1 MSQSLDRRWGDAI
14 ARQIV
19 EGESL
24 HPSEQALVD
33 SLVAQ
38 SHPHRAERDLLDGLG
53 DLFDESAPAPA
64 LDAKSRAMIDAVL
77 AEVDEPPEP
86 AAVAPSRR
94 ARWGVV
100 AVATGL
106 LAAGIAALWWW
117 SGPPRVLERAPQLAP
132 PMAVASAP
140 ARLVLQSGEVLID
153 DRPARRGRVR
163 VRTGSTV
170 QTREGTACID
180 FDTGGRVCLQP
191 HSRATLGVLEAS
203 AAEVPLESE
212 GEGEGEVAVEVA
224 VEVKNGRVVASLGTE
239 ATRALVLRGGSAT
252 VAATTEAVFSLDV
265 SDDAVTL
272 DAIRGRLELPASAA
286 AASEGSGGSTG
297 VQAPGRRIL
306 GAQGWRD
313 APVETDRVRDDQ
325 RLLDRVVEPAQATAR
340 LSIESTPSGA
350 NVILDGRWVGRT
362 PLSLMVEPGE
372 RSVELE
378 IPGHAPVHEQLA
390 IEHGDEA
397 ERRFSLPHSVADTDD
412 GQGQLVI
419 DDEDDL
425 ASDTESGTT
434 GGRGARRKGG
444 RSVEALVLDARSR
457 LAAGD
462 YAEAARR
469 YRTLRAT
476 HPRSPEARAALVSL
490 GQLYLQRL
498 GRPREA
504 LRKFTR
510 YLSGGRGPL
519 SEEARWGRAQALRRL
534 GDRRGEAAAI
544 EAYLEHHGG
553 SARAG
558 TLRSRLA
565 TLR

>member
-1 MSQSLDRRWGDAI
+1 MSHPFDRRWGDAL

-19 EGESL
+19 EGEPL
-24 HPSEQALVD
+24 DPAEQALVD
-33 SLVAQ
+33 SLAAQ
-38 SHPHRAERDLLDGLG
+38 SLPHRAERDLLDGLG

-77 AEVDEPPEP
+77 AEVDEPPEL
-86 AAVAPSRR
+86 ARVVPSRR
-94 ARWGVV
+94 ARWGAV

-117 SGPPRVLERAPQLAP
+117 SGPPRVFERAPEVAP

-153 DRPARRGRVR
+153 DRPVRRGRVR
-163 VRTGSTV
+163 VRSGSTV

-191 HSRATLGVLEAS
+191 HSRATLGLVEAS
-203 AAEVPLESE
+203 RVEAVAEAGV
-212 GEGEGEVAVEVA
+212 EGEGEVAVEV
-224 VEVKNGRVVASLGTE
+224 ENGRVVASLGTE
-239 ATRALVLRGGSAT
+239 ATGALVLRGASTT
-252 VAATTEAVFSLDV
+252 VTATTEAVFSLHV
-265 SDDAVTL
+265 FGDAVTL
-272 DAIRGRLELPASAA
+272 DAIRGRLELPASEGPAEGAA
-286 AASEGSGGSTG
+286 G

-313 APVETDRVRDDQ
+313 APVEAERVRDDQ
-325 RLLDRVVEPAQATAR
+325 RLIDRVVDPAQATAR
-340 LSIESTPSGA
+340 LSIESTPTGA
-350 NVILDGRWVGRT
+350 DVILDGRWVGRT

-378 IPGHAPVHEQLA
+378 IPGHAPVHEQLT
-390 IEHGDEA
+390 IERGDEA
-397 ERRFSLPHSVADTDD
+397 ERRFSLPHSAADADD
-412 GQGQLVI
+412 GLDELVI

-425 ASDTESGTT
+425 VGDTESGTT

-510 YLSGGRGPL
+510 YLAGGRGPL

-558 TLRSRLA
+558 TLRARLA
-565 TLR
+565 TLH